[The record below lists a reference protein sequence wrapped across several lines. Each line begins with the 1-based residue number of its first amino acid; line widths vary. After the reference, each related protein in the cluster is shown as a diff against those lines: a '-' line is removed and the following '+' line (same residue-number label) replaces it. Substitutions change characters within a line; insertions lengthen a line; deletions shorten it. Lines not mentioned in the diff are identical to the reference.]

1 MDKRLPSLDAA
12 PASGCA
18 HGCGCDH
25 APAPAAPAVPDPG
38 HHDHDH
44 DHDHGAHAGH
54 HHDHGA
60 SCCGASPTDTCGS
73 AACETPSWTAGDGP
87 VLRLRVPAMDC
98 GAEEAEIR
106 RALEPLAGIRALR
119 FDLGRRQLSVQAPEA
134 LFTTVEATLQRLGMP
149 GERLPELA
157 TAASAEAERVW
168 PRLAGG
174 LAAAMAAEALAA
186 LAPAE
191 LPWRLAGMV
200 LAVLAIALAGLGT
213 YRKGLAALRNL
224 RLNINALMT
233 VAVTGA
239 FVIGDWPEAAMV
251 MALYAIAEW
260 IEARAV
266 DRARNAVRELL
277 ALAPQEAEVQ
287 QADGQWQRVATAAVA
302 VGARLRLR
310 PGERVPLDGE
320 IVAGQ
325 GSLNQAPITGESLP
339 VDKGPGDPV
348 YAGSINL
355 SSALE
360 LRVSAPADD
369 SLLARITHAV
379 EQAQGARAPTQRF
392 VDRFAAVYTPVVFV
406 LALAVAALGPVLA
419 GWPVLDAVYRA
430 LVLLVIACP
439 CALVISTP
447 VTVVSALAAAARQGV
462 LIKGGRFLE
471 EARQLRVVALDKT
484 GTLTEGRPRLVA
496 QEWLAP
502 APDAAWAGL
511 AQALAARS
519 DHPVSQA
526 IAAGLPA
533 AAGALALDAFAA
545 EVGRGVQARSG
556 DGRTVRLANHR
567 WVEELGLCSPAL
579 EARMAVHEAQG
590 RSVSLL
596 VIDQQVQ
603 AVFAVADTLRP
614 GMSEAMAELQ
624 SLGLT
629 PVMLTGD
636 NERTAQAVAAQAGVA
651 ELRAQLLPEDKLAAI
666 RALQQRLGP
675 VAMVGDGIN
684 DAPALAGADIGVAM
698 GGGGTHVAMEAA
710 DVVVMN
716 DDPRRLALL
725 VRLSRRTHAVLWQN
739 IALALGIKA
748 VFLALAVFDGASM
761 WMAVFADM
769 GASLLVVG
777 NGLRLRRLNP
787 PR

>member
-1 MDKRLPSLDAA
+1 
-12 PASGCA
+12 
-18 HGCGCDH
+18 
-25 APAPAAPAVPDPG
+25 V
-38 HHDHDH
+38 
-44 DHDHGAHAGH
+44 
-54 HHDHGA
+54 
-60 SCCGASPTDTCGS
+60 
-73 AACETPSWTAGDGP
+73 
-87 VLRLRVPAMDC
+87 
-98 GAEEAEIR
+98 
-106 RALEPLAGIRALR
+106 
-119 FDLGRRQLSVQAPEA
+119 
-134 LFTTVEATLQRLGMP
+134 
-149 GERLPELA
+149 
-157 TAASAEAERVW
+157 
-168 PRLAGG
+168 
-174 LAAAMAAEALAA
+174 AAEVLAA

-191 LPWRLAGMV
+191 LPWRLAGMA

-213 YRKGLAALRNL
+213 YRKGLAALRSL

-277 ALAPQEAEVQ
+277 ALAPQEAEVL

-302 VGARLRLR
+302 VGARVRLR

-320 IVAGQ
+320 IVAGH

-355 SSALE
+355 GSALE
-360 LRVSAPADD
+360 LRVTAPADD

-392 VDRFAAVYTPVVFV
+392 VDRFAAVYTPLVFV

-419 GWPVLDAVYRA
+419 GWPPLDAVYRA

-471 EARQLRVVALDKT
+471 EARQLKVVALDKT

-496 QEWLAP
+496 QDGWRLRPTPPGPAWPRPWRP
-502 APDAAWAGL
+502 APTTRCPRPSPAACRARRTWWRWMPSGRRWGGGAGPHRGWTHRAPGQPPL
-511 AQALAARS
+511 GRGTRPVLRGAGGAHGGARGTGPQRLAAGDR
-519 DHPVSQA
+519 P
-526 IAAGLPA
+526 
-533 AAGALALDAFAA
+533 AGAGRLRGGRHPAPGHVRGHGRTAVPGADAGHADRRQRAHRAGGGRPGRRA
-545 EVGRGVQARSG
+545 EV
-556 DGRTVRLANHR
+556 
-567 WVEELGLCSPAL
+567 
-579 EARMAVHEAQG
+579 
-590 RSVSLL
+590 
-596 VIDQQVQ
+596 
-603 AVFAVADTLRP
+603 
-614 GMSEAMAELQ
+614 
-624 SLGLT
+624 
-629 PVMLTGD
+629 
-636 NERTAQAVAAQAGVA
+636 
-651 ELRAQLLPEDKLAAI
+651 RAQLLPEDKLAAI

-777 NGLRLRRLNP
+777 NGLRLRRLP
-787 PR
+787 PSGD